1 MIEVLLHLRRQ
12 YLINGPAAIRQHRE
26 LPPKPFPDRLF
37 SEMSERWIPDIM
49 DQPCALQD
57 VADILFHP
65 GGETGIFLIYQN
77 IFSDVL
83 SQRLGEGRHL
93 QRMGKPRPDKITL
106 IQRKYLRLI
115 LQAPKRRTADNTVI
129 VSLEFA
135 SQIRAPYMLPRIPP
149 ASLR

>member
-1 MIEVLLHLRRQ
+1 M
-12 YLINGPAAIRQHRE
+12 
-26 LPPKPFPDRLF
+26 
-37 SEMSERWIPDIM
+37 
-49 DQPCALQD
+49 
-57 VADILFHP
+57 
-65 GGETGIFLIYQN
+65 
-77 IFSDVL
+77 

-115 LQAPKRRTADNTVI
+115 LQAAERRTADNTVI

-135 SQIRAPYMLPRIPP
+135 PQIRAAYMLPRIPP